1 MMWAHVEQQEDGS
14 WSVRVNQSKAK
25 CGGEVTVWDTKDQAT
40 EMGIAMGATVY
51 NPELDML

>member
-1 MMWAHVEQQEDGS
+1 MWAHVEQQEDGS